1 MITVTTREAKKEDLE
16 TLLEFE
22 QGIIEAERPFDS
34 SLKEGK
40 ISYYNLEEMIF
51 AKNVHLIVAVIEDEI
66 VGSGYLKIEKSRSYR
81 KNELNGYIGFM
92 YVKPNFR
99 GKRIS
104 SVILESLKGWAKK
117 QELKELRLD
126 VYKKNLGAI
135 KSYERFG
142 FNKSLINMKM
152 DI

>member
-1 MITVTTREAKKEDLE
+1 MTTITIREARKEDLE
-16 TLLEFE
+16 ILLGFE

-51 AKNVHLIVAVIEDEI
+51 AESVHLIVAVAEDEI
-66 VGSGYLKIEKSRSYR
+66 VGSGYLRIEKSGSYR

-104 SVILESLKGWAKK
+104 SLILESLKGWAKSK
-117 QELKELRLD
+117 ELKELRLD
-126 VYKKNLGAI
+126 VYNENLAAI

-152 DI
+152 EI

>member
-66 VGSGYLKIEKSRSYR
+66 VGSGYLKIEKSGSYR

-126 VYKKNLGAI
+126 VYKENLGAI

-152 DI
+152 EI

>member
-1 MITVTTREAKKEDLE
+1 MTTITTREAKKEDLE
-16 TLLEFE
+16 VLLGFE

-51 AKNVHLIVAVIEDEI
+51 ADNVHLIVAVSGDEI
-66 VGSGYLKIEKSRSYR
+66 VGSGYLRIEKSESYR
-81 KNELNGYIGFM
+81 KNEFNGYIGFM

-104 SVILESLKGWAKK
+104 SLILESLKSWAKSK
-117 QELKELRLD
+117 ELKELRLD
-126 VYKKNLGAI
+126 VYNENLAAI

-152 DI
+152 EI

>member
-1 MITVTTREAKKEDLE
+1 MTVVTTREARKEDLE

-22 QGIIEAERPFDS
+22 QGVIEAERPFDS

-40 ISYYNLEEMIF
+40 ISYYNLKEMIF
-51 AKNVHLIVAVIEDEI
+51 AENVHLIVAIIEDEI
-66 VGSGYLKIEKSRSYR
+66 VGSGYLKIERSRSYR

-104 SVILESLKGWAKK
+104 SVILESLKDWAKK

-126 VYKKNLGAI
+126 VYKENLGAI